1 MTRFVWRVVQ
11 LSRLAFSLLF
21 AVVCL
26 RFTAVAASESF
37 RETVPELNDVLP
49 NESSA
54 EPDTGVAQP
63 RNPRLEPT
71 PSAEQLRMS
80 VIVNMRGSRSEVFI
94 NGRRKGNTPFLGS
107 VRCHTGESVKI
118 EVVPAL
124 GELIVRHAKCR
135 QGTVRVD
142 R

>member
-26 RFTAVAASESF
+26 RFTAVAARESF

-80 VIVNMRGSRSEVFI
+80 VIVNMGGSRSEVFI

-107 VRCHTGESVKI
+107 VRCHT
-118 EVVPAL
+118 
-124 GELIVRHAKCR
+124 
-135 QGTVRVD
+135 
-142 R
+142 